1 MIVFWLVCAIFVAIA
16 LAFVLPPLL
25 QLPYQK
31 PGESDRK
38 EANIAVYRDQL
49 AELERDLENGIANP
63 DQYEQDRD
71 ELERR
76 LLEDVP
82 AASESAIKQSK
93 SATAGRGP
101 AYAIALGLPVLAIG
115 LYLQVGNQ
123 NSMSPSSAPSSQPAA
138 AASAQINEQFSQQRI
153 EANVASLAKRL
164 EQNPGD
170 TEGWIMLAHSYS
182 SLERYGEA
190 SVAYAK
196 ATAVKTDDA
205 DLWADY
211 AFALAMS
218 NSRQLQ
224 GKPAEL
230 VAKAVRLDPENPKA
244 LELAGAAAFEAKNYK
259 QAIEYW
265 QKLMQKT
272 PADSEVG
279 QALSQRIAE
288 AKTLS
293 GGSGAK

>member
-25 QLPYQK
+25 QLADK
-31 PGESDRK
+31 KTDESDRK
-38 EANIAVYRDQL
+38 EANIAVYRDQI
-49 AELERDLENGIANP
+49 AELKRDLENGIASP
-63 DQYEQDRD
+63 DQYQQDRD

-76 LLEDVP
+76 LLEDV
-82 AASESAIKQSK
+82 SATVDDLSKQPK
-93 SATAGRGP
+93 SAPAGRGP
-101 AYAIALGLPVLAIG
+101 VYAIMLGLPVFAIA
-115 LYLQVGNQ
+115 LYLRVGNPGA
-123 NSMSPSSAPSSQPAA
+123 MSASATAPSQPAS
-138 AASAQINEQFSQQRI
+138 AASVQGNEQFSQQRM

-164 EQNPGD
+164 EGNPAD
-170 TEGWIMLAHSYS
+170 TAGWIMLAHSYS
-182 SLERYGEA
+182 SLEKYSEA
-190 SVAYAK
+190 SAAYAR

-218 NSRQLQ
+218 SGRQLQ

-230 VAKAVRLDPENPKA
+230 VAKALRLDPENPKA
-244 LELAGAAAFEAKNYK
+244 LELAGAAAFEQKNYQ

-293 GGSGAK
+293 GGSGAR

>member
-1 MIVFWLVCAIFVAIA
+1 MIAFWLVCAIFVAIA

-25 QLPYQK
+25 QRPDK
-31 PGESDRK
+31 EPDESGRK
-38 EANIAVYRDQL
+38 EANIAVYRDQI
-49 AELERDLENGIANP
+49 AELERDLENGIVSP
-63 DQYEQDRD
+63 EQCQQDRD

-76 LLEDVP
+76 LLEDVLATGDGRAKRFKQ
-82 AASESAIKQSK
+82 AA
-93 SATAGRGP
+93 AGRGP
-101 AYAIALGLPVLAIG
+101 AYAIAVALPVLAIA
-115 LYLQVGNQ
+115 LYLRVGDQ
-123 NSMSPSSAPSSQPAA
+123 NSMSASATAPSQPALA
-138 AASAQINEQFSQQRI
+138 AGSQANEQFSQQRM
-153 EANVASLAKRL
+153 EANVASLARRL
-164 EQNPGD
+164 EKNPGD

-182 SLERYGEA
+182 SLEKYSAA
-190 SVAYAK
+190 SAAYAQ
-196 ATAVKTDDA
+196 ATALKTDDA

-218 NSRQLQ
+218 NGRQLQ

-230 VAKAVRLDPENPKA
+230 VAKALRLDPENPKA
-244 LELAGAAAFEAKNYK
+244 LELAGAAAFEAKNYQ

-265 QKLMQKT
+265 QKLMQKA

-293 GGSGAK
+293 GGPRAK

>member
-1 MIVFWLVCAIFVAIA
+1 MIAFWLVCAIFVAIA

-25 QLPYQK
+25 QLPDKK
-31 PGESDRK
+31 PDESGRK
-38 EANIAVYRDQL
+38 EANIAVYRDQI
-49 AELERDLENGIANP
+49 AELKRDLENGIASP
-63 DQYEQDRD
+63 DQYQQDRD

-76 LLEDVP
+76 LLEDVS
-82 AASESAIKQSK
+82 AAVDGLAKQSK
-93 SATAGRGP
+93 SAPTGRGP
-101 AYAIALGLPVLAIG
+101 VYAIMLGLPVVAIAM
-115 LYLQVGNQ
+115 YLRVGNP
-123 NSMSPSSAPSSQPAA
+123 NAISASTTAPSQPASV
-138 AASAQINEQFSQQRI
+138 ASAQGNEQFSQRRM

-164 EQNPGD
+164 EENPGD

-182 SLERYGEA
+182 TLEKYSEA
-190 SVAYAK
+190 SAAYAK
-196 ATAVKTDDA
+196 ATTLKTDDA

-218 NSRQLQ
+218 KGRQLQ

-230 VAKAVRLDPENPKA
+230 VAKALRLDPENPKA

-272 PADSEVG
+272 PADSEVA